1 MIPPLLTAVLSVL
14 CLAVARGRLAR
25 IEPAIE
31 LRRHDHRAVHRAL
44 CEQLQKTLDFAVAAE
59 LPQRWCRVLEQ
70 EHADSGSMRVS
81 VSLVPRAGDGQLC
94 ATLLAG
100 HAVLDAGATMFNA
113 SHVRCHRAVSAGA
126 RVSSVSAA
134 SLPLPTSV
142 GASGLRIVSVDDR
155 AVRTQHACADPA
167 EWSLAAAWLDA
178 AEQRLELE
186 LRLLPH
192 ATLVRESFAVRGVAQ
207 RNGSSTVPFAA
218 TFARHRLSQL
228 PETPLRLTAWSA
240 GASDAP
246 RRRRNVPSEGT
257 RAKVTLAS
265 YNLWNFDDGPEW
277 PERVKMLAKIIGDA
291 KPDMVAVQEVRLR
304 LNRPDA
310 RSQLDDLVAL
320 LGADYAHFAYEP
332 AMAHPQTQDEEGLGV
347 ISRYP
352 IEHSATSLPAATSD
366 LNERIALTA
375 LTRIGQLPLVFANI
389 HLTYDEESQLEQMYT
404 AISFTKSREPREGA
418 ARIMTGDFNFYVHS
432 KPSPVEKLTTGQLSF
447 VGHTGD
453 YSDAWRA
460 VSGPGDPELMTF
472 SPVKGWSARPDRF
485 YAETPRCKTVSF
497 DLLGIRPN
505 KGRYASDHAGII
517 GVFDCASQD

>member
-1 MIPPLLTAVLSVL
+1 
-14 CLAVARGRLAR
+14 
-25 IEPAIE
+25 
-31 LRRHDHRAVHRAL
+31 
-44 CEQLQKTLDFAVAAE
+44 
-59 LPQRWCRVLEQ
+59 
-70 EHADSGSMRVS
+70 
-81 VSLVPRAGDGQLC
+81 
-94 ATLLAG
+94 
-100 HAVLDAGATMFNA
+100 
-113 SHVRCHRAVSAGA
+113 
-126 RVSSVSAA
+126 VSSVSAA
-134 SLPLPTSV
+134 SLPLPASI
-142 GASGLRIVSVDDR
+142 GATGLRVVSVDDR
-155 AVRTQHACADPA
+155 AVRTQHVCADPA

-178 AEQRLELE
+178 AEERLELE

-192 ATLVRESFAVRGVAQ
+192 ATLVRESFAVRGLVAQ
-207 RNGSSTVPFAA
+207 HNSSSTVPFAA
-218 TFARHRLSQL
+218 TFARHRLNQL

-240 GASDAP
+240 GASDAQ
-246 RRRRNVPSEGT
+246 RRRRNVPSEGA
-257 RAKVTLAS
+257 RARVTLVS

-291 KPDMVAVQEVRLR
+291 KPDMIAVQEVRLR

-352 IEHSATSLPAATSD
+352 IEHSATSLPPATSD

-432 KPSPVEKLTTGQLSF
+432 KPSAVEKLTTGQLSF

-497 DLLGIRPN
+497 DLLGIKPN

-517 GVFDCASQD
+517 AVFDCGSQD